1 MSPPHMMAHSLQI
14 LMEPGWGLEYIAVGL
29 ISEVGSKGFLNFM
42 MILYLK
48 HRSVVHVCLQVHVR
62 LRDGNEIK
70 FRKEKSPSSQLYL
83 FTRKSVS
90 RKIAVDSYIVE
101 FHWTENSS
109 KMAQMA
115 DIPEEIQ
122 DKLEKF
128 DEALG
133 EMEDV
138 LSKFL

>member
-1 MSPPHMMAHSLQI
+1 
-14 LMEPGWGLEYIAVGL
+14 
-29 ISEVGSKGFLNFM
+29 
-42 MILYLK
+42 
-48 HRSVVHVCLQVHVR
+48 
-62 LRDGNEIK
+62 
-70 FRKEKSPSSQLYL
+70 
-83 FTRKSVS
+83 
-90 RKIAVDSYIVE
+90 
-101 FHWTENSS
+101 
-109 KMAQMA
+109 MAQMA